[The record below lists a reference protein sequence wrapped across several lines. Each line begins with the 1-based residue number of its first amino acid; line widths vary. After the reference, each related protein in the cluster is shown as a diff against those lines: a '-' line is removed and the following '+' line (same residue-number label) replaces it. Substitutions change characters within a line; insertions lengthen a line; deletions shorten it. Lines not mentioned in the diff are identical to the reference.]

1 MLYYKL
7 GFLFIGSDGKHAALL
22 HGLIGNAPALLIG
35 NAVKLYARMVRHRL
49 GLGSGFGFGDY
60 KRSQGNRYILAVHG
74 NYLVYYVFAR
84 FRGEGCAA
92 VEHGIRHGYAVALC
106 YKIYI
111 AVGQNLHLRGD
122 YIRTVAAVDISVQ
135 RGFIRAGN
143 AVDGRRVAY
152 EHMAV
157 MLDPVAVAADIAFHI
172 LKQLAQRVFARNAVL
187 FHYARGKLRV
197 AKYHYIAVE
206 NVVIRR
212 AERRRKGI

>member
-1 MLYYKL
+1 
-7 GFLFIGSDGKHAALL
+7 
-22 HGLIGNAPALLIG
+22 
-35 NAVKLYARMVRHRL
+35 MVRHRH

-74 NYLVYYVFAR
+74 NYLGYYVFAR

-92 VEHGIRHGYAVALC
+92 VEHGIGHGYAVALC
-106 YKIYI
+106 YKVYV

-197 AKYHYIAVE
+197 AEYHYIAVE
-206 NVVIRR
+206 NVVIRC